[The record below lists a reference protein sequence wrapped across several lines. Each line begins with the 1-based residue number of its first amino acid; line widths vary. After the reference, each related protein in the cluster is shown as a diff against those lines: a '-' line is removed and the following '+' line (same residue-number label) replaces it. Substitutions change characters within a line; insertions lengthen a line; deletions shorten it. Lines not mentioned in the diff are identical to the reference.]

1 MHPTQLLVLSFI
13 YKLLSRK
20 NIFNNIQEK
29 HGNETARQCRQL
41 GKSITK
47 LSKVKLDLQFLL
59 ACKKESL
66 IPSFA
71 KPKLSVP
78 ADNKLQSKIAK
89 VIIETE
95 LKNKHEISRSL
106 RRNIKETTAK
116 VQMELGFITYYGFK
130 YKIGKTITNKKK
142 KWLET
147 HKKKLLKLRTDQH
160 GNIARNDKTKER
172 QLPPVIHNF
181 STYDLSDNEIRV
193 LSKTLDHYV
202 PPLNDRKSKR
212 TQVEFER
219 FYCSILEN
227 ATKLSVETKLTLK
240 TKFLDTF
247 KEYKSIK
254 ISSNDQHII
263 NQLYKNKEIVV
274 LRQDKGR
281 GVVILNRTDYIT
293 KCEAFLN
300 GPEFEQLH
308 EDPTGSF
315 QTAVQTKLPKMPNL
329 I

>member
-1 MHPTQLLVLSFI
+1 M
-13 YKLLSRK
+13 
-20 NIFNNIQEK
+20 
-29 HGNETARQCRQL
+29 
-41 GKSITK
+41 
-47 LSKVKLDLQFLL
+47 
-59 ACKKESL
+59 
-66 IPSFA
+66 
-71 KPKLSVP
+71 
-78 ADNKLQSKIAK
+78 
-89 VIIETE
+89 
-95 LKNKHEISRSL
+95 
-106 RRNIKETTAK
+106 
-116 VQMELGFITYYGFK
+116 
-130 YKIGKTITNKKK
+130 
-142 KWLET
+142 
-147 HKKKLLKLRTDQH
+147 
-160 GNIARNDKTKER
+160 
-172 QLPPVIHNF
+172 
-181 STYDLSDNEIRV
+181 SDNEIRV

-315 QTAVQTKLPKMPNL
+315 QTAVQTKLRKMKKKFTANEYTRLYPSGSQPGLFFGLAKVHKLKEGHNTVQHLPLRPVISNIGTTTYQISKHLASLLTPLTKSKHNIESTGDFIHNL
-329 I
+329 K